1 MSFSASLNFRCP
13 FLSLSCLGIFPV
25 SSEMRSAAFCKLSF
39 PLKAGSL
46 FRIFLQ
52 PFWSFKISTGFW
64 LASTVVYNCLC
75 VAQQVT
81 FPRIYYWIKRNQDVL
96 KQPSDEYDVDEKIK
110 LMLVSWIGVL
120 CAAVSSYQWAFS
132 IIFKNLTTKK
142 DWGPLNFYAVALS
155 FMENIIFPCWS
166 WEDKND
172 PPGDDGTLRSV

>member
-1 MSFSASLNFRCP
+1 MSFSVS
-13 FLSLSCLGIFPV
+13 FLLRYLSCLLWNEICSFLQVVV
-25 SSEMRSAAFCKLSF
+25 SSQSWI
-39 PLKAGSL
+39 PVQN
-46 FRIFLQ
+46 ILQ

-120 CAAVSSYQWAFS
+120 CAAVSSYQLAFS

-142 DWGPLNFYAVALS
+142 DWGPLTFYAVALS

-172 PPGDDGTLRSV
+172 PPGTMVRSEVCNFWCFCLES